1 MSEDKD
7 EQQEQNT
14 RERPRPLETPIGSAP
29 SGADPDHPSGQP
41 PAEAG
46 ASRFPTGEE
55 QAERNRA
62 DESPA

>member
-1 MSEDKD
+1 MTEDKD
-7 EQQEQNT
+7 EQQEHKS

-46 ASRFPTGEE
+46 TSRFPTGEE